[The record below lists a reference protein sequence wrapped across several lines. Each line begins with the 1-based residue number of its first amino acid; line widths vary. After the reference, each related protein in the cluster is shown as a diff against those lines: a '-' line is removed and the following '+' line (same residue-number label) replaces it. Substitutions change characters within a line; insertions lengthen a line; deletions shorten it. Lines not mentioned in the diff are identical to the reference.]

1 MLEKE
6 IVVDDQMPA
15 LFMDSMLVLSPSAQ
29 AVDADISGSVQ
40 CYLHRGAQCSGML
53 YVNASKST
61 SQRPAIKQS
70 SYCW

>member
-40 CYLHRGAQCSGML
+40 CYLQKGLWGTMQWDPLC
-53 YVNASKST
+53 
-61 SQRPAIKQS
+61 
-70 SYCW
+70 